1 MFSVLK
7 YIFKVDIQ
15 DYSYAYVNKVYR
27 YLYKDLS
34 RYSGLIG
41 AHKVGIYARAYKGI
55 LYKLEVECNLT
66 MYTRSTQFLSM
77 CSQSLISKS
86 HFI

>member
-15 DYSYAYVNKVYR
+15 DCSYAYVNKVYR

-34 RYSGLIG
+34 RYS
-41 AHKVGIYARAYKGI
+41 A
-55 LYKLEVECNLT
+55 
-66 MYTRSTQFLSM
+66 
-77 CSQSLISKS
+77 
-86 HFI
+86 